1 MKYLPFLKSLTLRL
15 GSLLVAF
22 LPITASSLLAGG
34 GTNEFRDPSVPIN
47 RRVDALVGQL
57 TVQEKISQLMM
68 DTPAIPRL
76 GIHAYHWWN
85 EALHGVA
92 RNGTATVFPQAIAMA
107 ATWDPELHAKV
118 ADAISTEARA
128 KNNETVRKSGG
139 DTKIYQGLTIWSP
152 NINIFRDPRWG
163 RGQET
168 YGEDPFLTGRMGVAF
183 VQGLQGTNPTYLKT
197 VATLKHYAVHSGPEE
212 LRHKFDA
219 VVSAR
224 DLHETYLPAFMAGV
238 TEGNAMSVMSAYN
251 AINGIPAPANHYL
264 LTEVLRDQWGFQG
277 AVVGDVD
284 TVADIFGKNSHAYAK
299 NAAAASALSLKAG
312 NDLCSGKTYSALPE
326 ALKLGLIGE
335 ADLDRALKRLFTLR
349 FKLGQFDPPDLVPY
363 TKIPI
368 TENASEKHRQL
379 ALQAARES
387 LVLLK
392 NDGTLPWKASD
403 IHTVA
408 VLGPTADDGAAL
420 LGNYSGTP
428 AGPVTLLKG
437 IQAKLKPMGVTV
449 LHDPAIP
456 LVAGFRET
464 GRSFAEGVLYT
475 DTNRTTAGLKGEIFD
490 NPSFQGLPKATRTDA
505 QVDLLWND
513 YQPSPGIPLRGT
525 SLRWNGVIVPKETGT
540 HTLSISYTGSARLYV
555 DDALVAGNEKP
566 KVHGETCT
574 QNASVAMKARQPRRI
589 RIEYTQGANG
599 GRIQFGWRPPGGM
612 EQALALA
619 AKADHIVLAL
629 GITPSLEGEEMKV
642 SADGFNHGDKVSIE
656 LPAIQRELIDRVAA
670 LGKPFVVILTNG
682 SPVSLD
688 PSKPNAILEAWYYGQ
703 RGGDAVAEALLGEFN
718 PGGRLPLTF
727 YRTESD
733 LPPFTDYSM
742 KNRTYRYFD
751 GKPLFAFGHGLS
763 YTTFAYGQPAV
774 SGTTASAKGSFEVTV
789 PVTNTGSVAGDEVV
803 QVYARAVNPPV
814 PMPLKWLVAFRRVT
828 INPGEKSP
836 VVFSIPSERFQRW
849 DERKNAYVVDPGKY
863 ELLIGPASDDIRGRV
878 TLSVP

>member
-1 MKYLPFLKSLTLRL
+1 MAMKTFRIFLLIFCE
-15 GSLLVAF
+15 AF
-22 LPITASSLLAGG
+22 NCIQAAVN
-34 GTNEFRDPSVPIN
+34 TNEFRDCSQPIEK
-47 RRVDALVGQL
+47 RVDSLIAQL
-57 TVQEKISQLMM
+57 TVEEKISQLMM
-68 DTPAIPRL
+68 DASAIPRL
-76 GIHAYHWWN
+76 GIHAFHWWN

-107 ATWDPELHAKV
+107 ATWDPDLHRRV

-128 KNNETVRKSGG
+128 KNNETIRQTGG

-183 VQGLQGTNPTYLKT
+183 VKGLQGTNPTYLKT

-224 DLHETYLPAFMAGV
+224 DLHETYLPAFKAGV
-238 TEGNAMSVMSAYN
+238 TEGKAMSVMSAYN

-284 TVADIFGKNSHAYAK
+284 TVADIYNSHAYAK
-299 NAAAASALSLKAG
+299 DAAAASALSLKAG

-349 FKLGQFDPPDLVPY
+349 FRLGQFDPPDLVPY

-368 TENASEKHRQL
+368 TKSTSKEHGQL

-392 NDGTLPWKASD
+392 NDGTLPWKARE

-408 VLGPTADDGAAL
+408 VLGPTADDGSAL
-420 LGNYSGTP
+420 LGNYNGTP
-428 AGPVTLLKG
+428 AAPVTLLKG
-437 IQAKLKPMGVTV
+437 IEAKLKPMGVTV
-449 LHDPAIP
+449 LHDPAVP
-456 LVAGFRET
+456 LVTGFRET
-464 GRSFAEGVLYT
+464 GRPFPEGLLFT
-475 DTNRTTAGLKGEIFD
+475 DKTRTAAGLKGEVFD
-490 NPSFQGLPKATRTDA
+490 NPSFQGVPKATRTDA
-505 QVDLLWND
+505 QVDLIWND

-525 SLRWNGVIVPKETGT
+525 SMRWSGVMIPKETGT
-540 HTLSISYTGSARLYV
+540 HTLSITFTGSVKLYI
-555 DDALVAGNEKP
+555 DDTLVAGEENP
-566 KVHGETCT
+566 KVHGETST
-574 QNASVAMKARQPRRI
+574 RNTSVAMTAEQPRRV

-612 EQALALA
+612 EQALAMA
-619 AKADHIVLAL
+619 SKADHIVLSL

-642 SADGFNHGDKVSIE
+642 SAEGFNHGDKISIE
-656 LPAIQRELIDRVAA
+656 LPGIQRELIDRVAA

-682 SPVSLD
+682 SPLSLD
-688 PSKPNAILEAWYYGQ
+688 PSKPNAILEAWYYGE

-718 PGGRLPLTF
+718 PGGRLPITF

-742 KNRTYRYFD
+742 RNRTYRYFD

-774 SGTTASAKGSFEVTV
+774 SSTTASAKSTFKLTV
-789 PVTNTGSVAGDEVV
+789 PVTNTGFVAGDEVV
-803 QVYARAVNPPV
+803 QIYARAVNPPV

-828 INPGEKSP
+828 IKTGENFP
-836 VVFSIPSERFQRW
+836 VDFSIPAERFQRW
-849 DERKNAYVVDPGKY
+849 DDKKNAYVVDPGKY
-863 ELLIGPASDDIRGRV
+863 ELLIGPSSDDIRKILRV
-878 TLSVP
+878 TIP